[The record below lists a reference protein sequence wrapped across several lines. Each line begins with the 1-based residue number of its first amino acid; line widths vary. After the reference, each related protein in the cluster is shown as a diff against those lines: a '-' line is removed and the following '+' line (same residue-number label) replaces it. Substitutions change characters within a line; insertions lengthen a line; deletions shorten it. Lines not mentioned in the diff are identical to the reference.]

1 MMYWQKDVETMN
13 RSDLDKLQLQRLKST
28 IESAINSPFYGK
40 LFKELEISSDSIQS
54 LDDLRKIPFT
64 TKEDLRDSYPFGMA
78 AIPLKD
84 CVRIHSSSGTTG
96 NPTVVLHSRKD
107 LDEWANQVA
116 RVTHVQALCRQHG
129 GDVGYA

>member
-54 LDDLRKIPFT
+54 TFGKFHLQLKKIYET
-64 TKEDLRDSYPFGMA
+64 A
-78 AIPLKD
+78 
-84 CVRIHSSSGTTG
+84 IHS
-96 NPTVVLHSRKD
+96 
-107 LDEWANQVA
+107 EWQ
-116 RVTHVQALCRQHG
+116 QFL
-129 GDVGYA
+129 